1 MATHNRSQS
10 IAAVIFDLDGTI
22 ANTIDLHYQSWLQL
36 TGEEGIEFDDRIHD
50 NLLGRNREDALAY
63 LLGNRTV
70 SQEKRAELLERK
82 NRYYLDSLTNFDR
95 RYLLPGIWDLLHEIH
110 DLGLKIALASSSKNA
125 KIVLEKLEIIHLFD
139 RIADGNSVAHPKPA
153 PDIFLYA
160 ANSIGVA
167 PEHCLAI
174 EDAPAGVEAAIAA
187 NMWVVGVGTIDRVQT
202 ADLIFPSLAGIR
214 WRDILSKLK
223 VDRSN
228 TG

>member
-1 MATHNRSQS
+1 MNTHNRSQS

-110 DLGLKIALASSSKNA
+110 DLGLKIGLASSSKNA

-139 RIADGNSVAHPKPA
+139 RIADGNSVANPKPA
-153 PDIFLYA
+153 PDIFLHA
-160 ANSIGVA
+160 ANLIGVA
-167 PEHCLAI
+167 PERCVAI

-187 NMWVVGVGTIDRVQT
+187 NMWVVGVGTNDRVQT
-202 ADLIFPSLAGIR
+202 SDLIYPSLAGIK
-214 WRDILSKLK
+214 WQDILNQLK
-223 VDRSN
+223 VEN
-228 TG
+228 CN